1 MGQQHPSSKPSCG
14 QPPLSRYELLAR
26 IGQGAMGEVFRCHD
40 RLSGRM
46 VALKQVRRWVQPGPE
61 TASSSAILDCTR
73 TGSTSV
79 ERPSA
84 PGPPSPTSPRAE
96 STLRRLPAHLT
107 QEFTILA
114 PLQHPNIVRALDY
127 GVDHQQPFFTME
139 LLAPGLPLDRAVH
152 EQPVSRRICMLLQ
165 VLQALSYLHRCGVLH
180 RDMKPANVLSCAG
193 PHGPQVKLIDF
204 GLAVPLREA
213 GRAPNRIVGSM
224 GYLAPEILCGA
235 TASAAADLFAVGVM
249 AHELLLGEH
258 PLAPLPRLERLH
270 GFVGT
275 APIFTQ
281 DARLSP
287 DLSQVLRRALCR
299 SPAERYDDALV
310 FARELAQ
317 AAQLPPARLRGI
329 HC

>member
-1 MGQQHPSSKPSCG
+1 M
-14 QPPLSRYELLAR
+14 
-26 IGQGAMGEVFRCHD
+26 
-40 RLSGRM
+40 
-46 VALKQVRRWVQPGPE
+46 
-61 TASSSAILDCTR
+61 
-73 TGSTSV
+73 
-79 ERPSA
+79 
-84 PGPPSPTSPRAE
+84 
-96 STLRRLPAHLT
+96 
-107 QEFTILA
+107 
-114 PLQHPNIVRALDY
+114 
-127 GVDHQQPFFTME
+127 
-139 LLAPGLPLDRAVH
+139 
-152 EQPVSRRICMLLQ
+152 
-165 VLQALSYLHRCGVLH
+165 
-180 RDMKPANVLSCAG
+180 
-193 PHGPQVKLIDF
+193 
-204 GLAVPLREA
+204 PLREA

-317 AAQLPPARLRGI
+317 AAQLYHAACVAGASTGCEHLAAALSRGRGVSPDQTAASQARDRAKCVFAASLSNRSTAACPAVLSLPSRGP
-329 HC
+329 